1 MSVHRRRRLVM
12 VGTLLSVPG
21 VFVVLYTV
29 SRLAFLATVYR
40 HDFFWQVVSA
50 MMIVV
55 FVAGLVLLAA
65 GINVVQAALRRHSP
79 EWPTI

>member
-1 MSVHRRRRLVM
+1 MHRRRRLVLA
-12 VGTLLSVPG
+12 GTLLSLPG
-21 VFVVLYTV
+21 VFACLYTL

-50 MMIVV
+50 LMIVV
-55 FVAGLVLLAA
+55 FVAGLVMLAA
-65 GINVVQAALRRHSP
+65 GINVVQAALRRRLP